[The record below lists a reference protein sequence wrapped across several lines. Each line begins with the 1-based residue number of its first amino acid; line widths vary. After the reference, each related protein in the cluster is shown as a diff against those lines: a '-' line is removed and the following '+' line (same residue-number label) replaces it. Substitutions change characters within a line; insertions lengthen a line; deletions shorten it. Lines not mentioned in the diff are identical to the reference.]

1 MNYEAVLFYKQK
13 EQTEEGTPQTPAD
26 IGATSRVEVTLS
38 PRPESVSLN
47 NWYSAIFTS
56 MIYERTVSVV

>member
-13 EQTEEGTPQTPAD
+13 EQNEEGTSQTPAD
-26 IGATSRVEVTLS
+26 IGAASRAEVTLS

-47 NWYSAIFTS
+47 N
-56 MIYERTVSVV
+56 

>member
-47 NWYSAIFTS
+47 N
-56 MIYERTVSVV
+56 